1 MDKKQFN
8 KELEAFVKENP
19 EAGKQEITAHMV
31 VQGASAAMCMRELT
45 NKRLGELGVNVEPR
59 GSDPAVLA
67 LRKDIGKID
76 ITKIDSYDTLVDTAE
91 AVRVNHPDFDQDRI
105 IKEIRKY
112 AKEKEVQL
120 PKKSNLGDAKK
131 AIINFFTEADLA
143 TTTTQELADYLWDNT
158 EIDDREKADRM
169 AYQNFGFAKALVEAG
184 MNR

>member
-8 KELEAFVKENP
+8 RELEAFVKENP

-45 NKRLGELGVNVEPR
+45 NKQLSELGVKIEPR
-59 GSDPAVLA
+59 GTDLA
-67 LRKDIGKID
+67 TVELRKDVGKVD
-76 ITKIDSYDTLVDTAE
+76 LDSISTYEQLVEAAE
-91 AVRVNHPDFDQDRI
+91 GIVNAHPDFDVDRA

-112 AKEKEVQL
+112 AKGEEVQL

-158 EIDDREKADRM
+158 KIDDREKADRM